1 MIGRNSRNIF
11 VFGVTAAIVTAM
23 LGGGALAADPD
34 PNALLSEMSAEIAK
48 LDSYEINGDAYADAR
63 LAAGLIIENPS
74 QVRLRLRKPGTLRL
88 TNTDTEDMKEIF
100 FNDGVLTVY
109 SQRENFYAQTEIP
122 EGIESAV
129 TFAMDEIGIDAPLL
143 DFVST
148 NVSDNLLQA
157 AGDVRYL
164 GTSLIRGKVHHQI
177 ALRGPEVDMQIWISA
192 DGPPLPGK
200 VVMTSKWEGGS
211 PRFVAFL
218 NWDTSPSIPT
228 DSVRFEPPEGATKIE
243 FLLDSQD

>member
-11 VFGVTAAIVTAM
+11 VFGVTALIVTAVFS
-23 LGGGALAADPD
+23 GGALAADPD
-34 PNALLSEMSAEIAK
+34 PKSLLSKMSAEIAK
-48 LDSYEINGDAYADAR
+48 LDSYEISGDAYADAR
-63 LAAGLIIENPS
+63 LAAGQIIENPS

-88 TNTDTEDMKEIF
+88 TNRDTENTKEIF
-100 FNDGVLTVY
+100 FNDGILTVY
-109 SQRENFYAQTEIP
+109 SQLENFYAQTEIP
-122 EGIESAV
+122 KDIESAV

-143 DFVST
+143 DFVSS
-148 NVSDNLLQA
+148 NVSENLLQA
-157 AGDVRYL
+157 AGEVRYL
-164 GTSLIRGKVHHQI
+164 GTSLIREKVHHHI
-177 ALRGPEVDMQIWISA
+177 GLRGPEVDMQIWISA

-228 DSVRFEPPEGATKIE
+228 DSVRFEPPKGAIEIE